1 MPHIRQYLKELLR
14 ALSVLKSNGIL
25 HRDVKPGN
33 FLYNPQTQK
42 GILIDYGLSEIDK
55 KYVERLSERDK
66 ELGKRVIFIFILFK
80 AKCT

>member
-66 ELGKRVIFIFILFK
+66 ELGKRVFFIFILLK